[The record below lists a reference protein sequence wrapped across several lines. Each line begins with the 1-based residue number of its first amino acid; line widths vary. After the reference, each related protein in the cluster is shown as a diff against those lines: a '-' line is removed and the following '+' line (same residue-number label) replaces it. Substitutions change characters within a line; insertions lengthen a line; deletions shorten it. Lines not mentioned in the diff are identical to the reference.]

1 MLVSTGE
8 GDKLLNISVTAKATR
23 PPQVDPRAGEGRAHL
38 VGLKNSE
45 VRKIKLFPDVTPL
58 SPATTDILQFGE
70 NPFWG
75 NEMEV

>member
-45 VRKIKLFPDVTPL
+45 VRKIKLFL
-58 SPATTDILQFGE
+58 MSPH
-70 NPFWG
+70 
-75 NEMEV
+75 

>member
-23 PPQVDPRAGEGRAHL
+23 PLQVEPRAGEGRAHL

-45 VRKIKLFPDVTPL
+45 VRKIKLFTPL

-75 NEMEV
+75 NEMEI